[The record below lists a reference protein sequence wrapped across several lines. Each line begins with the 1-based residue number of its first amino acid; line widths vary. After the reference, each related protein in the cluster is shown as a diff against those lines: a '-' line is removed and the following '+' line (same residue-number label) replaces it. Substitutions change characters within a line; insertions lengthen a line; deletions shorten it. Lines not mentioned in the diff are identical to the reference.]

1 MNFIKK
7 VIRRLYRL
15 YLIYIQKDRFS
26 ISVARWFKDKG
37 DKTLRVDYKLNKDSV
52 VFDLGGYKGEFAEI
66 IYDKYKS
73 KIFIFEPVGT
83 FFKIL
88 EKKFISN
95 NAVKIFNFGLSDKD
109 ETTQISLSDN
119 GSSVHIESDKK
130 EQIKLIS
137 ITDFIISH
145 NINHIDLFKI
155 NIEGGEFE
163 VLPALIKADLIKN
176 IDNLQIQFH
185 NFITDSATKRE
196 SIRKELLKTHRLTY
210 DYYFV
215 WENWQKK

>member
-7 VIRRLYRL
+7 VIYRMHRI
-15 YLIYIQKDRFS
+15 YKIYILKDQFL

-37 DKTLRVDYKLNKDSV
+37 DETLRLDYRLNKDSI
-52 VFDLGGYKGEFAEI
+52 VFDLGGYKGEFSEI
-66 IYDKYKS
+66 IHQKYKS
-73 KIFIFEPVGT
+73 KIFIFEPVSS

-88 EKKFISN
+88 QKKFIN
-95 NAVKIFNFGLSDKD
+95 NNDIKLFNFGLSNKD
-109 ETTQISLSDN
+109 ETIEISLSDD
-119 GSSVHIESDKK
+119 SSSIHIVSDKK
-130 EQIKLIS
+130 EEIELIS
-137 ITDFIISH
+137 ITDFIKRH

-163 VLPALIKADLIKN
+163 VLPALIQADLIKN

-185 NFITDSATKRE
+185 NFIADADAKRE
-196 SIRKELLKTHRLTY
+196 DIRRKLSKTHELTY
-210 DYYFV
+210 DYDFV